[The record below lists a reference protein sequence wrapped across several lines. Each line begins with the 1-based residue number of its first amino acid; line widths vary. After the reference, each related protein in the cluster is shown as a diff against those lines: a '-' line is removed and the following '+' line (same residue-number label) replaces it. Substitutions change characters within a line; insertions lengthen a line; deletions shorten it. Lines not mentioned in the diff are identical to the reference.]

1 MPLADTC
8 FILDLLEGNVKAICI
23 LEELKKKE
31 IEISSTIFTNI
42 ELYQGIG
49 NKSGNPKADYD
60 KINNILKR
68 FPIERYCPSDSEMCG
83 IYCRDLKCRKKNPVR
98 KLRGYDI
105 AIAAI
110 AHRTGQAVITR
121 DNHFTNR
128 YNVPVISY

>member
-8 FILDLLEGNVKAICI
+8 FILDLLEGNANAINI
-23 LEELKKKE
+23 LKEMKEKE
-31 IEISSTIFTNI
+31 IEVSSTIFTNI

-68 FPIERYCPSDSEMCG
+68 FPVEGYSTSDSDLCG
-83 IYCRDLKCRKKNPVR
+83 IYCHDLKCRKKNPVR

-121 DNHFTNR
+121 DRHFSSR